1 MFKYPKVRPTFHELL
16 ELSFSFHLDQLTRYT
31 RCKWGDR
38 IWCPDPTSRCKRAHV
53 ITDRG
58 FQQLMTAR
66 RVSPQD
72 STRSSSSSRNDV
84 VMHIEVGP
92 ELGVFRSSP
101 TYLCQ
106 LHRSRQETARLSH
119 YSLFPHCREHFYWG
133 LLGMALSTIWGRQTT
148 KLVRGKLCLG
158 IRDVT
163 YTRTRTPPVSYNLAR
178 GNRAFVQTSCS
189 HSLHQSPPWST
200 QSTSRNISRIQSTSQ
215 HR

>member
-1 MFKYPKVRPTFHELL
+1 
-16 ELSFSFHLDQLTRYT
+16 
-31 RCKWGDR
+31 
-38 IWCPDPTSRCKRAHV
+38 
-53 ITDRG
+53 
-58 FQQLMTAR
+58 MTAR

-84 VMHIEVGP
+84 VMHTEVEPGTRCIYVAAP
-92 ELGVFRSSP
+92 LLVANRIDQGKKLVEFS
-101 TYLCQ
+101 T
-106 LHRSRQETARLSH
+106 TACFLISAR
-119 YSLFPHCREHFYWG
+119 HFYWG

-163 YTRTRTPPVSYNLAR
+163 YTRTHTPPVSYNLAR
-178 GNRAFVQTSCS
+178 GNRAFIQTSCS
-189 HSLHQSPPWST
+189 LYSLHQSPPWSA